1 MSIPFLQ
8 STSKQDVKDFVLEVL
23 MREANN
29 AELERRS
36 QGRVP
41 FFQPAMVF
49 MDGAQEGRAAFTRD
63 IAHNGLGLLHSYPIQ
78 PQELNLDLNVS
89 DGGRVRL
96 EVDLHWCVPCGDGW
110 YISGANILN
119 GSVVQ

>member
-49 MDGAQEGRAAFTRD
+49 MDGEQEGRA
-63 IAHNGLGLLHSYPIQ
+63 
-78 PQELNLDLNVS
+78 
-89 DGGRVRL
+89 GGQSMPSTSL
-96 EVDLHWCVPCGDGW
+96 
-110 YISGANILN
+110 SG
-119 GSVVQ
+119 